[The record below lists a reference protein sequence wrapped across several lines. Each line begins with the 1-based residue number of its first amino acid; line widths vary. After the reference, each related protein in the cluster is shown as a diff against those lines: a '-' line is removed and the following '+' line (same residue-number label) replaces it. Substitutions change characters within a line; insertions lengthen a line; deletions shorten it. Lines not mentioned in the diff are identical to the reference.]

1 MSTDIAPVFKFSKTL
16 AAATADVIE
25 AWLRG
30 RNEKTKRGYL
40 SDICQFATWAKAPSS
55 HAAVDALLR
64 MGPGGAN
71 RVVMTYRADMVEAGL
86 SSSTIN
92 RRLAA
97 LRSMVKVGRLIGAV
111 TWSLDV
117 ENVKSEAKG
126 DMRGPGLADLQL
138 MTRAAAAMGDRKP
151 ARRDRAVLAILFDLG
166 LRRAELCG
174 LDLADVEVSS
184 DGLPTAV
191 WIIGKGHREKQRLTL
206 PEATGRALAEWIQ
219 ARGTEPG
226 PLFQRCDGHQVV
238 ADVRL
243 SGESI
248 RQLVGRLGIAAGV
261 SRTVRPHGLRHA
273 AATTAL
279 DSGRDVRD
287 VRKFTR
293 HATLDMVLRYDDQRL
308 DTAGEI
314 AALLSRRRQ
323 DRGKPRP

>member
-226 PLFQRCDGHQVV
+226 PLFQRCDGHRVV

-248 RQLVGRLGIAAGV
+248 RQLVSRLGIAAGV
-261 SRTVRPHGLRHA
+261 SRTRKRDRSDIAKSHEEAGQHEEAGHTRKRDRSDIA
-273 AATTAL
+273 K
-279 DSGRDVRD
+279 SGD
-287 VRKFTR
+287 FS
-293 HATLDMVLRYDDQRL
+293 ACPYCQ
-308 DTAGEI
+308 
-314 AALLSRRRQ
+314 
-323 DRGKPRP
+323 